1 MATVKFYTLLRLKLG
16 IREVEVEAN
25 NITLKE
31 LIYRTK
37 EAVNNDLLIQKVLDD
52 RGTLRRGTSILVNG
66 QSVLRLNNIDTIIKN
81 DDVVGFFPV
90 VDVRA

>member
-16 IREVEVEAN
+16 IGEVEVEAN

-31 LIYRTK
+31 LIYLTK
-37 EAVNNDLLIQKVLDD
+37 EALNKDLLIQRVFDD
-52 RGTLRRGTSILVNG
+52 KGNLRRGTNILVNG
-66 QSVLRLNNIDTIIKN
+66 QSVLRLNNLDTIIKN
-81 DDVVGFFPV
+81 DDVVGFFHV